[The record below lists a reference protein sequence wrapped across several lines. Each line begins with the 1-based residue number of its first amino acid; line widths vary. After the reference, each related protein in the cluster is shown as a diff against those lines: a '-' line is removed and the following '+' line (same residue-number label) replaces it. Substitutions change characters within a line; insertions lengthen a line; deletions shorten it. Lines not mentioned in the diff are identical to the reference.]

1 MPKIRLLIPEGTSRV
16 ARFYKPLFKDEGGE
30 KVFDG
35 FSKTEYDDVPL
46 AVLENAIAG
55 FENLVVFLTTA
66 VYATDKDGKTLDDQP
81 IGRLLT
87 LTVNDELYTEIME
100 QAASYLVKK
109 FKSEK

>member
-16 ARFYKPLFKDEGGE
+16 ARFYKPLFKDAE
-30 KVFDG
+30 KTQFDG

-87 LTVNDELYTEIME
+87 LTVNDELYAEIME
-100 QAASYLVKK
+100 QAASHLVKK
-109 FKSEK
+109 FKANK

>member
-1 MPKIRLLIPEGTSRV
+1 MPKIRLLIPTGTTQV

-55 FENLVVFLTTA
+55 FENLVVFLTTV
-66 VYATDKDGKTLDDQP
+66 VYATDKDGKTLDNQP

-100 QAASYLVKK
+100 QVASHLVKK
-109 FKSEK
+109 FK

>member
-1 MPKIRLLIPEGTSRV
+1 MPKIRLLIPTGTTQV
-16 ARFYKPLFKDEGGE
+16 ARFYKPLFKDAE
-30 KVFDG
+30 KTQFDG

-87 LTVNDELYTEIME
+87 LTVNDELYAEIME
-100 QAASYLVKK
+100 QAASHLVKK
-109 FKSEK
+109 FKSQK